1 MFSSISTI
9 LDIIIFVLSGFIV
22 SSTVAAII
30 FVVWTFG
37 KMNERTTTKE
47 LLDKINSSPQKTN
60 TSSALNTTDKN
71 SELIK
76 AAITIVES
84 YGLSVSGPQNSRN
97 INITSLEDNI
107 DRTREINNSNQI
119 LPLPENSQEKMLLQ
133 TGHVHM
139 KHGDFQSAIKDYT
152 NAIIIN
158 PTFAG
163 AYNARGMANRKMKD
177 FHGALQDYNT
187 ALSLHNNFAATYNNR
202 GVIYMEIRQIK
213 AALTDFDKAL
223 NIEPN
228 NSYGYCNRAVAYN
241 YMRDFNK
248 SISESTIAVEIN
260 PHLPEAYVVRGIA
273 KVQMGALSAA
283 DLDFE
288 VAESLGY
295 KRIDIEERLIALRK
309 G

>member
-1 MFSSISTI
+1 MFSDISTI

-22 SSTVAAII
+22 SSTVAAIV

-37 KMNERTTTKE
+37 KMNERSTTKD
-47 LLDKINSSPQKTN
+47 LLDKINTSPQKTN
-60 TSSALNTTDKN
+60 THLALNSDKD

-76 AAITIVES
+76 TAIAIVES
-84 YGLSVSGPQNSRN
+84 YGLSVSGSSNETPLTSPVSKTTSIGTNRDPRPQ
-97 INITSLEDNI
+97 
-107 DRTREINNSNQI
+107 QI
-119 LPLPENSQEKMLLQ
+119 LPPAENSQEKMLLK

-152 NAIIIN
+152 NAIIVN

-177 FHGALQDYNT
+177 FHSALQDYNT
-187 ALSLHNNFAATYNNR
+187 ALTLHNNLAATYNNR
-202 GVIYMEIRQIK
+202 GVIYMEIRQIE
-213 AALTDFDKAL
+213 AALTDFDKAINL
-223 NIEPN
+223 EPN

-248 SISESTIAVEIN
+248 SISESTSAVEIN
-260 PHLPEAYVVRGIA
+260 PQLPEAYVVRGIA
-273 KVQMGALSAA
+273 KVQMGAIAAA

-295 KRIDIEERLIALRK
+295 KREDIEERLIALK
-309 G
+309 KT

>member
-9 LDIIIFVLSGFIV
+9 LDVIIFVLSGFIV
-22 SSTVAAII
+22 SSTVAAIV

-37 KMNERTTTKE
+37 KINERTSTKE
-47 LLDKINSSPQKTN
+47 LLDKINSSSEKTN
-60 TSSALNTTDKN
+60 TSTALNTTDNN

-76 AAITIVES
+76 AAIAIVES
-84 YGLSVSGPQNSRN
+84 HGLSVSGPQNSRN
-97 INITSLEDNI
+97 INITSLADNL
-107 DRTREINNSNQI
+107 DRTREINNPKQV
-119 LPLPENSQEKMLLQ
+119 LPIPENSQEKMLLE

-177 FHGALQDYNT
+177 FHAALQDYNT

-202 GVIYMEIRQIK
+202 GVIYMEIRQIE

-223 NIEPN
+223 KIEP

-248 SISESTIAVEIN
+248 SISESTVAVELN
-260 PHLPEAYVVRGIA
+260 PQLPEAYVVRGIA
-273 KVQMGALSAA
+273 KVQMGALAAA

-295 KRIDIEERLIALRK
+295 KRIDIEDRLIALRK

>member
-9 LDIIIFVLSGFIV
+9 LDVIIFVLSGFIV
-22 SSTVAAII
+22 SSTVAAIV

-37 KMNERTTTKE
+37 KINERTSTKE
-47 LLDKINSSPQKTN
+47 LLDKINSSSEKTN
-60 TSSALNTTDKN
+60 TSTALNTTDNN

-97 INITSLEDNI
+97 INISSLEDNL
-107 DRTREINNSNQI
+107 DRTREINNPKQV
-119 LPLPENSQEKMLLQ
+119 LPIPENSQEKMLME

-139 KHGDFQSAIKDYT
+139 KHGDFLSAIKAYT

-177 FHGALQDYNT
+177 FHAALQDYNT

-202 GVIYMEIRQIK
+202 GVIYMEIRQIE
-213 AALTDFDKAL
+213 AALTDFVKAL
-223 NIEPN
+223 KIEP

-248 SISESTIAVEIN
+248 SISESTVAVELN
-260 PHLPEAYVVRGIA
+260 PQLPEAYVVRGIA
-273 KVQMGALSAA
+273 KVQMGALAAA

-295 KRIDIEERLIALRK
+295 KRIDIEDRLIALRK

>member
-9 LDIIIFVLSGFIV
+9 LDVIIFVLSGFIV
-22 SSTVAAII
+22 SSTVAAIV

-37 KMNERTTTKE
+37 KINERTTTKE
-47 LLDKINSSPQKTN
+47 LLDKINSSSEKTN
-60 TSSALNTTDKN
+60 TSTALNTTDNN

-76 AAITIVES
+76 AAIAIVES
-84 YGLSVSGPQNSRN
+84 HGLSVSGPQNSRN
-97 INITSLEDNI
+97 INITSLADNL
-107 DRTREINNSNQI
+107 DRTREINNPKQV
-119 LPLPENSQEKMLLQ
+119 LPIPENSQEKMLLE

-177 FHGALQDYNT
+177 FHSALQDYNT
-187 ALSLHNNFAATYNNR
+187 ALSLHNNFTATYNNR
-202 GVIYMEIRQIK
+202 GVIYMEIRQIE

-223 NIEPN
+223 TIEP

-248 SISESTIAVEIN
+248 SISESTVAVELN
-260 PHLPEAYVVRGIA
+260 PQLPEAYVVRGIA
-273 KVQMGALSAA
+273 KVQMGALAAA

-295 KRIDIEERLIALRK
+295 KRIDIEDRLIALRK

>member
-9 LDIIIFVLSGFIV
+9 LDVIIFVLSGFIV
-22 SSTVAAII
+22 SSTVAAIV

-37 KMNERTTTKE
+37 KINERTSTKE
-47 LLDKINSSPQKTN
+47 LLDKINSSSEKTN
-60 TSSALNTTDKN
+60 TSTALNTTDNN

-76 AAITIVES
+76 AAIAIVES
-84 YGLSVSGPQNSRN
+84 HGLSVSGPQNSRN
-97 INITSLEDNI
+97 INITSLTDNL
-107 DRTREINNSNQI
+107 DRTREINNPKQV
-119 LPLPENSQEKMLLQ
+119 LPIPENSQEKMLME

-177 FHGALQDYNT
+177 FHSALQDYNT

-202 GVIYMEIRQIK
+202 GVIYMEIRQIE

-223 NIEPN
+223 KIEP

-248 SISESTIAVEIN
+248 SISESTVAVELN
-260 PHLPEAYVVRGIA
+260 PQLPEAYVVRGIA
-273 KVQMGALSAA
+273 KVQMGALAAA

-295 KRIDIEERLIALRK
+295 KRIDIEDRLIALRK

>member
-1 MFSSISTI
+1 MFSDISTI
-9 LDIIIFVLSGFIV
+9 LDVIIFILSGFIV
-22 SSTVAAII
+22 ASTVAAVV

-37 KMNERTTTKE
+37 KMNERSTTKD
-47 LLDKINSSPQKTN
+47 LLDKINSSEQKTN
-60 TSSALNTTDKN
+60 TSLALNTDKN

-76 AAITIVES
+76 AAIMIIES
-84 YGLSVSGPQNSRN
+84 YGLSVSGSQNS
-97 INITSLEDNI
+97 SLSNQPVSKPSI
-107 DRTREINNSNQI
+107 SQGTNNSSLNNI
-119 LPLPENSQEKMLLQ
+119 PTVPENSREKMLLE

-139 KHGDFQSAIKDYT
+139 RHGDFQSAIKDYT
-152 NAIIIN
+152 NAIVIN

-177 FHGALQDYNT
+177 FHAALQDYNT
-187 ALSLHNNFAATYNNR
+187 ALTLHNNLAATYNNR
-202 GVIYMEIRQIK
+202 GVIYMEIRQIE

-248 SISESTIAVEIN
+248 SISESTVAVEMN
-260 PHLPEAYVVRGIA
+260 PQLPEAYVVRGIA
-273 KVQMGALSAA
+273 KVQMGATLAA

-295 KRIDIEERLIALRK
+295 KRIDIEERLFALK
-309 G
+309 KV

>member
-9 LDIIIFVLSGFIV
+9 LDVIIFVLSGFIV
-22 SSTVAAII
+22 SSTVAAIV

-37 KMNERTTTKE
+37 KINERTSTKE
-47 LLDKINSSPQKTN
+47 LLDKINSSSEKTN
-60 TSSALNTTDKN
+60 TSTALNTTDNN

-76 AAITIVES
+76 AAIAIVES
-84 YGLSVSGPQNSRN
+84 HGLSVSGPQNSRN
-97 INITSLEDNI
+97 INITSLADNL
-107 DRTREINNSNQI
+107 DRTREINNPKQV
-119 LPLPENSQEKMLLQ
+119 LPIPENSQEKMLME

-177 FHGALQDYNT
+177 FHAALQDYNT

-202 GVIYMEIRQIK
+202 GVIYMEIRQIE

-223 NIEPN
+223 KIEP

-248 SISESTIAVEIN
+248 SISESTVAVELN
-260 PHLPEAYVVRGIA
+260 PQLPEAYVVRGIA
-273 KVQMGALSAA
+273 KVQMGALAAA

-295 KRIDIEERLIALRK
+295 KRIDIEDRLIALRK

>member
-9 LDIIIFVLSGFIV
+9 LDVIIFVLSGFIV
-22 SSTVAAII
+22 SSTVAAIV

-37 KMNERTTTKE
+37 KINERTSTKE
-47 LLDKINSSPQKTN
+47 LLDKINSSSEKTN
-60 TSSALNTTDKN
+60 TSTALNTTDNN

-76 AAITIVES
+76 AAIAIVES
-84 YGLSVSGPQNSRN
+84 HGLSVSGPQNSRN
-97 INITSLEDNI
+97 INITSLADNL
-107 DRTREINNSNQI
+107 DRTREINNPKQV
-119 LPLPENSQEKMLLQ
+119 LPIPENSQEKMLLE

-177 FHGALQDYNT
+177 FHSALQDYNT

-202 GVIYMEIRQIK
+202 GVIYMEIRQIE

-223 NIEPN
+223 TIEP

-248 SISESTIAVEIN
+248 SISESTVAVELN
-260 PHLPEAYVVRGIA
+260 PQLPEAYVVRGIA
-273 KVQMGALSAA
+273 KVQMGALAAA

-295 KRIDIEERLIALRK
+295 KRLDIEDRLIALRK